1 MFRSAQLPQVY
12 LFRVYGDIPKP
23 YSNYQRPY
31 TMPLLQKGSGKDQA
45 YKHCG
50 RLAWTQ
56 HEPAGQHYAQ
66 AGCTKPDTL
75 QTFDRALNVG
85 VVMNTT
91 TPSRL
96 LCPGS
101 LVVVVG
107 FGGGQKKPLAGSGAC
122 GAGSKIPKKLC
133 KA

>member
-1 MFRSAQLPQVY
+1 
-12 LFRVYGDIPKP
+12 
-23 YSNYQRPY
+23 
-31 TMPLLQKGSGKDQA
+31 MPLLQKGSGKNQG

-50 RLAWTQ
+50 QLAWTQ

-85 VVMNTT
+85 VVINTT

-107 FGGGQKKPLAGSGAC
+107 FGGGQNKPLPGPGPVVLAVKS
-122 GAGSKIPKKLC
+122 PKKLC
-133 KA
+133 KALSLNPKPLNPKP